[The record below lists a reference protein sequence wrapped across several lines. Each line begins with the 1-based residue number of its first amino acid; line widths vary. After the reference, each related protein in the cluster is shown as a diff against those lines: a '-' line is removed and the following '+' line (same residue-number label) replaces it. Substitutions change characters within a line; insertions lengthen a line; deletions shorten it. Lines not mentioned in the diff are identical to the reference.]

1 MEILFGDNT
10 KKSGGSLPPLAER
23 MRPRFIDDVLGQEH
37 ILGINSPLKK
47 MINEGT
53 IPSIILWGPPG
64 CGKTTLANCI
74 SNEIKADFIRLSAVE
89 SGVKEIREVI
99 QKAEF
104 NLKSNKKT
112 ILFIDEIHRF
122 NKGQQDALLHS
133 VETGTLTLIG
143 ATTENP
149 SFEVNPALISR
160 MQVYHLHP
168 LSEEDIVKLI
178 TNAIQKDEILSN
190 FNFEIENISR
200 FYELSAGDARVSLNI
215 LENSFK
221 LAKKTDDKTIKIT
234 EEIIQ
239 SAIQRKVLS
248 YDKKG
253 ENHYDNIS
261 AFIKSLRG
269 SDPDAAM
276 LWMVKMLEAG
286 EDPLFIARRMVIFAS
301 EDIGNAEPMALTVA
315 VSVFQAVQM
324 IGMPEASINLAN
336 GVTFLAS
343 CAKSNASYLALE
355 KAREIVKNSPDLSP
369 PLHLRNAPT
378 KLMKQEGYSKDYK
391 YPHSFPE
398 HFVPENYFPINFQPQ
413 QFYFPTNEGKEAK
426 IRERLKSLWVNIKKY

>member
-1 MEILFGDNT
+1 MRSNQA
-10 KKSGGSLPPLAER
+10 PLAER
-23 MRPRFIDDVLGQEH
+23 MRPQFLRDIVGQEH
-37 ILGINSPLKK
+37 IIGLQSPLSSLIK
-47 MINEGT
+47 EGT
-53 IPSIILWGPPG
+53 IPSLIFWGPPG
-64 CGKTTLANCI
+64 CGKTTLAFCLA
-74 SNEIKADFIRLSAVE
+74 NEVNADFIRISAVE

-99 QKAEF
+99 QKADHNTQF
-104 NLKSNKKT
+104 NSRT

-133 VETGTLTLIG
+133 VETGTLVLIG

-149 SFEVNPALISR
+149 SFEINPALISR
-160 MQVYHLHP
+160 TQVYHLQP
-168 LSEEDIVKLI
+168 LSEENIVFLI
-178 TNAIQKDEILSN
+178 DKALKADKILSAYKIKV
-190 FNFEIENISR
+190 EDYR
-200 FYELSAGDARVSLNI
+200 LFYELSAGDARIAFNI
-215 LENSFK
+215 LESAFNIT
-221 LAKKTDDKTIKIT
+221 KKNIE
-234 EEIIQ
+234 EEILIDKEIIKKA
-239 SAIQRKVLS
+239 SQRKVIS

-301 EDIGNAEPMALTVA
+301 EDIGNAEPLALTVA
-315 VSVFQAVQM
+315 VSVFNAVQL

-355 KAREIVKNSPDLSP
+355 KARTELQNNPNLLP

-378 KLMKQEGYSKDYK
+378 KLMKQEGYAKDYK
-391 YPHSFPE
+391 YPHDFPN
-398 HFVPENYFPINFQPQ
+398 HFVSENYFPINFKPK
-413 QFYFPTNEGKEAK
+413 QFYFPSNQGKEIK
-426 IRERLKSLWVNIKKY
+426 VLERLKSLWKNLKNY

>member
-1 MEILFGDNT
+1 MEILFGNNT
-10 KKSGGSLPPLAER
+10 KKSGGSLPPLPER

-160 MQVYHLHP
+160 MQVYHLQP
-168 LSEEDIVKLI
+168 LSEEDIIKLI
-178 TNAIQKDEILSN
+178 TNAIKKDEILSN
-190 FNFEIENISR
+190 FNFEIENINR
-200 FYELSAGDARVSLNI
+200 FYELSAGDARVALNI

-221 LAKKTDDKTIKIT
+221 LAKKTDDNIIKVT
-234 EEIIQ
+234 EKIIQ

-343 CAKSNASYLALE
+343 CAKSNASYMALE

-413 QFYFPTNEGKEAK
+413 QFYFPSNEGKEAK

>member
-1 MEILFGDNT
+1 VEILFSNNS
-10 KKSGGSLPPLAER
+10 KASSANQQPLAER
-23 MRPRFIDDVLGQEH
+23 MRPRTINDVLGQDH
-37 ILGINSPLKK
+37 ILGDNSPLKK
-47 MINEGT
+47 MLKEGF

-64 CGKTTLANCI
+64 CGKTTLAYCI
-74 SNEIKADFIRLSAVE
+74 SNEVNAEFVRLSAVE
-89 SGVKEIREVI
+89 SGVKELREII
-99 QKAEF
+99 QKAEY
-104 NLKSNKKT
+104 NLKSGKKT

-122 NKGQQDALLHS
+122 NKAQQDALLHS

-160 MQVYHLHP
+160 MQVYHLQP
-168 LSEEDIVKLI
+168 LSEKNISELI
-178 TNAIQKDEILSN
+178 ENAIQKDKLLSN
-190 FNFEIENISR
+190 YTFEIENIKR
-200 FYELSAGDARVSLNI
+200 FYELSAGDARVALNI
-215 LENSFK
+215 LENAFK
-221 LAKKTDDKTIKIT
+221 LANKGENNTVNISEK
-234 EEIIQ
+234 IIQ
-239 SAIQRKVLS
+239 SAMQRKIVS

-315 VSVFQAVQM
+315 VSVFQAVQI
-324 IGMPEASINLAN
+324 IGLPEAMINLAN

-355 KAREIVKNSPDLSP
+355 KTREIIKNSPNLSP
-369 PLHLRNAPT
+369 PLYLRNAPT
-378 KLMKQEGYSKDYK
+378 KLMKQEGYAKEYK
-391 YPHSFPE
+391 YPHNFPN
-398 HFVPENYFPINFQPQ
+398 HFIEENYFPINFQPQ
-413 QFYFPTNEGKEAK
+413 QFYFPTSEGKESK
-426 IRERLKSLWVNIKKY
+426 IRERLKSLWNNIKKY